1 MSEDSIWRVLHKFF
15 LRTKQCIILSL
26 PFTCFPPRLP
36 RALASSISNFEFR
49 KRGGHSSIYRKRGRR
64 RPNGRKR
71 DAFPIG
77 CCGSVRRKLPE
88 PSRNSQPGQ
97 WRSYTLPPGSAD
109 LDDFW
114 KNQWKVTVSIIMT
127 PILLCTRP
135 RWSRGLA
142 SPLLDIN
149 VPIDLTVTETNT
161 GSHEAERTLIKIWWH
176 YWHNVRSN
184 HNYIP
189 NTHKKILIISV
200 IHTRNHVMNFRRYM
214 KEFSFRH
221 QVHAAHIILF

>member
-1 MSEDSIWRVLHKFF
+1 MKTFPLGFVMKKKRIMRFSTRECWISVAELHFATRV
-15 LRTKQCIILSL
+15 T
-26 PFTCFPPRLP
+26 
-36 RALASSISNFEFR
+36 
-49 KRGGHSSIYRKRGRR
+49 
-64 RPNGRKR
+64 
-71 DAFPIG
+71 
-77 CCGSVRRKLPE
+77 
-88 PSRNSQPGQ
+88 
-97 WRSYTLPPGSAD
+97 
-109 LDDFW
+109 DFW

-149 VPIDLTVTETNT
+149 VPIGDLTVTETDT

>member
-1 MSEDSIWRVLHKFF
+1 MKTFPLGFVMKKNDNEIQYKGVLD
-15 LRTKQCIILSL
+15 
-26 PFTCFPPRLP
+26 
-36 RALASSISNFEFR
+36 ISGGATLCH
-49 KRGGHSSIYRKRGRR
+49 RG
-64 RPNGRKR
+64 
-71 DAFPIG
+71 
-77 CCGSVRRKLPE
+77 
-88 PSRNSQPGQ
+88 
-97 WRSYTLPPGSAD
+97 
-109 LDDFW
+109 DDFW

-149 VPIDLTVTETNT
+149 VPIGDLTVTETDT